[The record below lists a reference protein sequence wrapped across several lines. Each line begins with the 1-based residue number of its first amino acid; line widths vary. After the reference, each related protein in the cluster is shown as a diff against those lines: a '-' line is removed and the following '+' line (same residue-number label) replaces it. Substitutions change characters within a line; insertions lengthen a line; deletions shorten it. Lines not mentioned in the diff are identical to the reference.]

1 MQRKRG
7 AAACT
12 GEPAGGPGPGEKS
25 PSARRVMSGGHAR
38 VRCSR
43 CSRQALCTRS
53 QPLAAALALIGVLYV
68 APWQHRGSRN
78 SVGLVLVDNGGGVR
92 WPTVGEAVRRPGVP
106 GASARARVRAQRAH
120 VLECVVATRSG
131 GILGERGKQGAG
143 GAGGGLLVAWGEGNS
158 HGQVLCPCCSC
169 TLWAAGASV
178 SPNSP
183 PPCGGAR
190 CRQPSL
196 GVTACHTE
204 SLP

>member
-53 QPLAAALALIGVLYV
+53 QPLAAALVLYV

-78 SVGLVLVDNGGGVR
+78 SVGLVLIDNGGGVR

-158 HGQVLCPCCSC
+158 HGQVLCPCMQLRLAGSRGLC
-169 TLWAAGASV
+169 LAQQPPALRRGALPAA
-178 SPNSP
+178 
-183 PPCGGAR
+183 
-190 CRQPSL
+190 
-196 GVTACHTE
+196 
-204 SLP
+204 